1 MDFDSKET
9 IKKLAL
15 TVFTRLRSIEN
26 GEESDL
32 QSVVDEA
39 IDFSV
44 KNSIP
49 AEVLLEGFNIY
60 LSNNIFSAA
69 YIYADAAAGMATG
82 KIKSIA
88 HCNAGVASYRMG
100 LTDEAEKQYELA
112 LASDPSDAMTHSNH
126 GILLEEIGQNEG
138 TGEPV
143 RLWVQCPHNFGDCV

>member
-1 MDFDSKET
+1 MDFDSNEA

-15 TVFTRLRSIEN
+15 IVFARLRSIKN
-26 GEESDL
+26 GEELDL

-49 AEVLLEGFNIY
+49 AEVLLAGFNIY

-69 YIYADAAAGMATG
+69 YIYADAAACMATG

-112 LASDPSDAMTHSNH
+112 LASDPNDAMTHSNY
-126 GILLEEIGQNEG
+126 GILLEEIGRNEEAEEHFKIAKAHQRVDP
-138 TGEPV
+138 T
-143 RLWVQCPHNFGDCV
+143 

>member
-1 MDFDSKET
+1 MDFDSNET
-9 IKKLAL
+9 IEKLAQ
-15 TVFTRLRSIEN
+15 TVIARLRSIEN

-32 QSVVDEA
+32 QSVVDEV

-49 AEVLLEGFNIY
+49 AEVLLEGFNTY

-69 YIYADAAAGMATG
+69 FIYAATAAGMSTG

-112 LASDPSDAMTHSNH
+112 LATDPDDAMTHSDY
-126 GILLEEIGQNEG
+126 GILLEEIGRSEEAEEHFQIAKAHQKED
-138 TGEPV
+138 TT
-143 RLWVQCPHNFGDCV
+143 

>member
-1 MDFDSKET
+1 MIINYLGTHNKISANVPDNGLMFDIILIQEKWNVWILIVEA
-9 IKKLAL
+9 IEKLAL
-15 TVFTRLRSIEN
+15 IVFTRLRSIKN
-26 GEESDL
+26 REESDL

-100 LTDEAEKQYELA
+100 LTDEAEKQYELVDG
-112 LASDPSDAMTHSNH
+112 L
-126 GILLEEIGQNEG
+126 
-138 TGEPV
+138 V
-143 RLWVQCPHNFGDCV
+143 

>member
-1 MDFDSKET
+1 MDLDSNDT
-9 IKKLAL
+9 IEKLAL

-26 GEESDL
+26 DDGGNL

-49 AEVLLEGFNIY
+49 AEVLLEGFNTY

-69 YIYADAAAGMATG
+69 FIYADAAAGMSTG

-88 HCNAGVASYRMG
+88 HCNAGVASYHMG

-112 LASDPSDAMTHSNH
+112 LATDPDDTMTHFDY
-126 GILLEEIGQNEG
+126 GILLEEIGRNEEAEEHFQIAKAHQKED
-138 TGEPV
+138 TT
-143 RLWVQCPHNFGDCV
+143 

>member
-1 MDFDSKET
+1 MDFDNNDT
-9 IKKLAL
+9 IEKLAQ

-32 QSVVDEA
+32 QSVVDET

-49 AEVLLEGFNIY
+49 PEVLLEGFNIY

-69 YIYADAAAGMATG
+69 FIYANAAAGMSTG

-112 LASDPSDAMTHSNH
+112 LASDPDDAMTHSNY
-126 GILLEEIGQNEG
+126 GLLLEEIGRNEKA
-138 TGEPV
+138 EEHF
-143 RLWVQCPHNFGDCV
+143 RLAKASKRQILPEI